1 MYLQKGEDILK
12 LTKTGYQLTDFY
24 PSNDT
29 DVVHFRWLHHALRLA
44 DNLTIST
51 STDYYTQSNHYQTHH
66 SDYASTT
73 YDQTITTRNQA
84 GHETKH
90 TIKPYI
96 DDQLAEHFRQ
106 VINPELEDLSQRCRA
121 LQQQNERQQNEINE
135 LTQRV
140 NTLENN

>member
-1 MYLQKGEDILK
+1 MK

-51 STDYYTQSNHYQTHH
+51 SSDYYTQSNHYETHH

-96 DDQLAEHFRQ
+96 DDQLAEHFL
-106 VINPELEDLSQRCRA
+106 NPELDDLSQRCRA

-140 NTLENN
+140 NSLENN

>member
-1 MYLQKGEDILK
+1 MATHPTVVMRHDQE
-12 LTKTGYQLTDFY
+12 LTRQPCHRLTLVLHQL
-24 PSNDT
+24 
-29 DVVHFRWLHHALRLA
+29 HFRWLHHALRLA

-106 VINPELEDLSQRCRA
+106 VINPELDDLSQRCRA

-140 NTLENN
+140 TTLENN